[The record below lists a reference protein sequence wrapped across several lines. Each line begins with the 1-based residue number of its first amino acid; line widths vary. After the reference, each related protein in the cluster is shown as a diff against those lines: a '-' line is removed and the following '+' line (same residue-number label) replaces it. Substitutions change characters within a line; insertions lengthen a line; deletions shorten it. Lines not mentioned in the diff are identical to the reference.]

1 MITKEQWSRIQAV
14 LRDFSAVH
22 FTFEGRKIMV
32 KLSRIAECE
41 LAYVVT
47 VDGQMVTAWLEGMAG
62 FDPLSKVLFRK
73 VISAKHTKLINKL
86 KKERGGRAFL
96 RAKDNA
102 WLNEKSVKYV
112 PWFTSAKAVVSHYSK
127 VEGLEL
133 DEDCVRGG
141 ALCEL
146 I

>member
-1 MITKEQWSRIQAV
+1 MITKEQWNGIQAV
-14 LRDFSAVH
+14 LRDSAAVH

-47 VDGQMVTAWLEGMAG
+47 VDGQMPTAWHEDMAG
-62 FDPLSKVLFRK
+62 FDPLSKVLCRK
-73 VISAKHTKLINKL
+73 VITAKHTKLINQI
-86 KKERGGRAFL
+86 KKDRGGKAYL
-96 RAKDNA
+96 KAKDNA
-102 WLNEKSVKYV
+102 WLHDKYVKYM
-112 PWFTSAKAVVSHYSK
+112 PWFTSAKAVVSHYNK
-127 VEGLEL
+127 IKGLEL
-133 DEDCVRGG
+133 DADCVRRG